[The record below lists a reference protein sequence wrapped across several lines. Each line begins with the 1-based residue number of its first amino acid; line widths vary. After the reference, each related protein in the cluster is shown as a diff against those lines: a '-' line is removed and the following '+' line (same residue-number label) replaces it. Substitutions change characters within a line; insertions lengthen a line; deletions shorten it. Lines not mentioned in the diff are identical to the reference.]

1 MSNIITI
8 ELCAEDRAR
17 LDRLAEALE
26 RRTCDKCVT
35 AAVDYLKAAATPTG
49 PKPET
54 IPAPTQQTPINT
66 LAEAN
71 ENVEASKNSMEE
83 AETSTI
89 TTEPL
94 KKEEEPTK
102 PEPTKMVTREE
113 LKAKVIKMC
122 AKGLKDQTRDIVR
135 GYAQT
140 VTAVP
145 DDKIAECYAALE
157 ALEA

>member
-1 MSNIITI
+1 MSNTITI

-26 RRTCDKCVT
+26 ALQPPTIHCSMPISEKPDPDQLTIDDVQ
-35 AAVDYLKAAATPTG
+35 AA
-49 PKPET
+49 
-54 IPAPTQQTPINT
+54 
-66 LAEAN
+66 LAETLSKVSDP
-71 ENVEASKNSMEE
+71 VEAPKNPIEE
-83 AETSTI
+83 TETSTP
-89 TTEPL
+89 TTEPT
-94 KKEEEPTK
+94 KEEEPTGEEPTK
-102 PEPTKMVTREE
+102 PEPTKMVTRDE

-135 GYAQT
+135 SYAPT